1 MLRVQF
7 GFDMTSKIL
16 YGIFMAPYQQFI
28 KEYLELH
35 GYWVLFIGTFLEG
48 EAILL
53 MAGFFAFQGYL
64 DIVGVI
70 LTSWAGSFLGDQC
83 YFYLG
88 RFKGRALFK
97 RFHSITRKFR
107 EAMKMVEKYGSFVA
121 FISRY
126 TYGFRIVLPII
137 LGITNLAPRTFL
149 WINLVSALSWATVF
163 SLGGYLFGKSASLL
177 LDDVDKYDH
186 WVILALLCF
195 IMAAW
200 SIHMYH
206 VWKLKKPV
214 RERLARMRAF
224 QASQRTRF

>member
-1 MLRVQF
+1 MVQF
-7 GFDMTSKIL
+7 QQIL
-16 YGIFMAPYQQFI
+16 

-53 MAGFFAFQGYL
+53 MAGFLAFQGYL
-64 DIVGVI
+64 DIMGVI

-97 RFHSITRKFR
+97 RFHSIARKFR
-107 EAMKMVEKYGSFVA
+107 EALKLIEKYGNFVA

-137 LGITNLAPRTFL
+137 LGVTNLAPRTFL
-149 WINLVSALSWATVF
+149 WINLASALSWALVF
-163 SLGGYLFGKSASLL
+163 SLGGYLFGKSASLML
-177 LDDVDKYDH
+177 KDVGKYEH
-186 WVILALLCF
+186 YIMLALFGF
-195 IMAAW
+195 IMVAW
-200 SIHMYH
+200 SVHMYH
-206 VWKLKKPV
+206 AWKLKKPA
-214 RERLARMRAF
+214 RDRLARMRVY
-224 QASQRTRF
+224 QTSKRTTF